1 MPGYI
6 STRGA
11 APRLNFADA
20 ALTGLARDGGLYV
33 PDACPQISAE
43 EFRNMA
49 NQNYLEVAWRVIA
62 PFVGEDISAQD
73 LIALLQKSYK
83 GFAHPE
89 KTPLRKLD
97 DGFYV
102 QELFHGPTLAFKDVA
117 LQFLGQVFDF
127 ILKARGQKVTI
138 VGATSGDTGSAAIE
152 AFKNSPY
159 ANIVILHPKGRVSD
173 VQRRQ
178 MTTVDAPNVRNI
190 AIEGSFDDCQDMVK
204 AMFGDLA
211 FRDAMQL
218 SAINSINWARILAQ
232 VVYYVYA
239 GVRVQA
245 ETGRAPVFTVPTGNF
260 GNVYAGYVA
269 KSMGLPVS
277 RLIVATNAND
287 ILHRF
292 YTTGRMERRG
302 VVPTISP
309 SMDIQISSNFER
321 LLFDLYGRDGTAVAA
336 TMKHFRDKGPFDL
349 SPDIMAQ
356 LSSVFASGR
365 KDDAE
370 TTAIIRDIYRR
381 YDYVLDPHTAV
392 GIGVAQDWKR
402 ARPDDVMV
410 TLATAHPAKFP
421 DAVKAATDVAPEL
434 PAHLAG
440 LMTRP
445 ERYDV
450 LPADLCKVQDYIRA
464 AFGGAA

>member
-1 MPGYI
+1 MPGYV

-49 NQNYLEVAWRVIA
+49 HQNYLEVAWRVIA

-287 ILHRF
+287 ILYRF

-321 LLFDLYGRDGTAVAA
+321 LLFDLYGRDGAAVAA

-349 SPDIMAQ
+349 SPDIMVQ

-450 LPADLCKVQDYIRA
+450 LPADLGKVQDYIRA